1 MIRPMLPFAPSL
13 PRLKMKVAAL
23 NSSLN
28 GPRSF
33 VPLGKTADDLIRPG
47 ADVAII
53 GLFRSHYG
61 ANRNIPIIRV
71 GNIAANL
78 GEPVYTAYAGY
89 IQAYLIEARSISGLS
104 GSPVFIVCSPEL
116 NVIAGIARA
125 RGQKLEASVG
135 LGILGMMHGHFDV
148 PNLNED
154 VVSDSEE
161 PERGVHTGIGVVI
174 PVQKVI
180 ETIQHPDLT
189 EMRKETAKK
198 LREKG
203 ATSDLA
209 SDDEALP
216 PASDANSK
224 HREDFNS
231 LLDAAVKTACTK
243 N

>member
-1 MIRPMLPFAPSL
+1 
-13 PRLKMKVAAL
+13 MKVAAL

-104 GSPVFIVCSPEL
+104 GSPVFICSPEL